1 VTRTAAKD
9 SVLEQAARSL
19 SVANDTR
26 LPRAVRDEAEEIAAE
41 LVTVANATL

>member
-1 VTRTAAKD
+1 MTRDAARN

-41 LVTVANATL
+41 LLTVVNAAL